1 MKSIALKLI
10 AVAISF
16 LTFYNATGQESMLCM
31 GGHWTEDEANL
42 MKKKKLIQE
51 QLDSK
56 LAKFGDLEHIIVP
69 PNGWIFSIRQGLN
82 MSLRQLGERLSVT
95 PQSVSEIEQREKSG
109 TVSLKVLNHVASAL
123 DMKFVYGFIPKEK
136 SLANM
141 VEKKAAELAKI
152 IVERTS
158 VQMNLEDQK
167 NSEARIKKAINEKTE
182 ELANELPRYLWD

>member
-1 MKSIALKLI
+1 
-10 AVAISF
+10 
-16 LTFYNATGQESMLCM
+16 
-31 GGHWTEDEANL
+31 

-69 PNGWIFSIRQGLN
+69 PNGWIYSIRQGLN

-95 PQSVSEIEQREKSG
+95 PQSVKEIEQREKSG
-109 TVSLKVLNHVASAL
+109 TISLKVLNHVASAL
-123 DMKFVYGFIPKEK
+123 NMNFVYGFIPKDK

-141 VEKKAAELAKI
+141 VEKRALELAKQ

-167 NSEARIKKAINEKTE
+167 NSEARIMKAINEKTE